1 MADLW
6 TAQIW
11 YIIYQRSGLSKSKS
25 VNTRTACMGKCAWR
39 AAYMLIDEQPTAC
52 IVVCGQ
58 RPTDL
63 VISWAVLDLA
73 VLVLLD
79 TSLIYFWGALLGCS
93 SGVLFWGALLGYSY
107 SLNLAAGLGP
117 VLALFILLLHG
128 IKPVLI
134 ISKEAL
140 RLKLTAIKRLFKK
153 ITQN

>member
-11 YIIYQRSGLSKSKS
+11 YIIYQRSSLSTSKS

-79 TSLIYFWGALLGCS
+79 TSLIYL
-93 SGVLFWGALLGYSY
+93 WGALLGYSS
-107 SLNLAAGLGP
+107 SLNLATGLGP

>member
-11 YIIYQRSGLSKSKS
+11 YIIYQRSSLSKSKS

-79 TSLIYFWGALLGCS
+79 TSLIYFWGALLGYS
-93 SGVLFWGALLGYSY
+93 SC
-107 SLNLAAGLGP
+107 LNLAAGQGP